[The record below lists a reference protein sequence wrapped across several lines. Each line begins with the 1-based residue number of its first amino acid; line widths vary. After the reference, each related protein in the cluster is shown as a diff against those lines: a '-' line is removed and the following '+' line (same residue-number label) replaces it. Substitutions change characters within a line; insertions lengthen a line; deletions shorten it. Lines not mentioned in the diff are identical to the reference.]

1 MEFWFEAQDLV
12 IIKSGK
18 YQLIH
23 ENKHIIVFFMNVKHF
38 NKKETVLQ
46 SLFFHAA
53 ILFSESIY
61 NV

>member
-1 MEFWFEAQDLV
+1 
-12 IIKSGK
+12 
-18 YQLIH
+18 
-23 ENKHIIVFFMNVKHF
+23 MNVKHF